1 MESGNHG
8 MESIIP
14 LHEGEGEGRY
24 TYRHMVAMAYTRVS
38 HVEDLAWNNLFHR
51 WRGVDCCKTSRG
63 L

>member
-1 MESGNHG
+1 MESGNDG
-8 MESIIP
+8 MESRIP
-14 LHEGEGEGRY
+14 LHGGEGEGRY
-24 TYRHMVAMAYTRVS
+24 IYRHMVAMAYTRVS

>member
-1 MESGNHG
+1 MESGNQG
-8 MESIIP
+8 MESRIF
-14 LHEGEGEGRY
+14 LHRGGGRY

>member
-1 MESGNHG
+1 MESR
-8 MESIIP
+8 IP
-14 LHEGEGEGRY
+14 LHGGEGEGRY